1 MAEKRS
7 GQAIRA
13 SLIERFRDG
22 GRASTDSATKRA
34 DAALKRSEKR
44 EKAKR

>member
-1 MAEKRS
+1 MSEKRS

-13 SLIERFRDG
+13 SLIQRFRDG
-22 GRASTDSATKRA
+22 GRASTEAATKRA
-34 DAALKRSEKR
+34 DAALQRAEKR